1 MEYIYS
7 RENPRILVVDDE
19 KVIRSILSDF
29 LSSEGFVVKAMD
41 DGLSALTELES
52 QPYDLVVTDLMM
64 PEMGGI
70 ELLEE
75 IRKRNYDLITIIM
88 TGFGTVETAIQAM
101 KHGAYDYILKP
112 FKMEE
117 MLQIIKRALD
127 KQRLDQIKRALDK
140 QRLDQENVRLK
151 EVMSLYNVSEA
162 ITSSLSLDNILN
174 VIMETTRSELDA
186 DAVSLVLEEERD
198 TPGEPRIHITHT
210 CGDEVGD
217 KPVGEIDY
225 DTMFPWFEDNPFLI
239 VSGNKV
245 KKFLSKGAHQRGLA
259 SMLSVPLK
267 VRDQVVGVINA
278 LSYKKSFRYTEG
290 QAKLMVI
297 LASRAAQAIENARLF
312 ENLQRTFRE
321 TIQGLVGTL
330 EAKDKYTSGHSR
342 RVTELAL
349 MIAKEL
355 KLQPEE
361 IEKVEWAGL
370 LHDIGKIGIRLE
382 ALNKPEKIT
391 DEEHEMFKDH
401 CDMGKQILES
411 IHFLRDIVP
420 LVYHHHEWFD
430 GSGYP
435 AGKKGEDIPL
445 GARILAVADSFDAMI
460 SDRPYR
466 KAMSDKKAVKELKG
480 CAGSQFDPR
489 IVEVFVKIIERADN
503 KNQPWQSDGS
513 LNARSS

>member
-1 MEYIYS
+1 
-7 RENPRILVVDDE
+7 
-19 KVIRSILSDF
+19 
-29 LSSEGFVVKAMD
+29 
-41 DGLSALTELES
+41 
-52 QPYDLVVTDLMM
+52 
-64 PEMGGI
+64 
-70 ELLEE
+70 
-75 IRKRNYDLITIIM
+75 M
-88 TGFGTVETAIQAM
+88 TGFGTVETAIRAM

-117 MLQIIKRALD
+117 MLQI
-127 KQRLDQIKRALDK
+127 IKRALDK

-210 CGDEVGD
+210 CGDEAGGEQ
-217 KPVGEIDY
+217 VGEINY

-245 KKFLSKGAHQRGLA
+245 KKFFKKGAQQRGLA
-259 SMLSVPLK
+259 SMLSVSLK

-278 LSYKKSFRYTEG
+278 LSYKKNFRYTEG
-290 QAKLMVI
+290 QAKLMII

-342 RVTELAL
+342 RVTELAV

-355 KLQPEE
+355 KLPSPET
-361 IEKVEWAGL
+361 EKIEWAGL

-435 AGKKGEDIPL
+435 SGTKGEDIPL

-466 KAMSDKKAVKELKG
+466 KAMSDKKAVNELKG
-480 CAGSQFDPR
+480 CSGSQFDPH

-503 KNQPWQSDGS
+503 KNRPWQTDGS
-513 LNARSS
+513 LDALSS